1 MSLLRWAF
9 VLAIIAIIAGVLGFT
24 DIAGASWEVAKFLFW
39 IFLAGVL
46 ILLALGMFAA
56 RAVTG
61 P

>member
-9 VLAIIAIIAGVLGFT
+9 VLAVIAIIAGVLGFT
-24 DIAGASWEVAKFLFW
+24 DVAGASWEVAKFLFW
-39 IFLAGVL
+39 IFVAGVV
-46 ILLALGMFAA
+46 ILLLLGMFAA